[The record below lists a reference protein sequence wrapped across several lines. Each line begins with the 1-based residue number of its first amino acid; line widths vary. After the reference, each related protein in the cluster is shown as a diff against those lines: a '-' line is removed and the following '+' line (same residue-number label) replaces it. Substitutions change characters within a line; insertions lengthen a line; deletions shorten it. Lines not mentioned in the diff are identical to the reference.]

1 MNHIKN
7 EILTSIVNLPV
18 CNSVSNGSDFG
29 SMLSSCSSFRSIT
42 YCSNNATARG
52 TSSFRANKNFNAVDG
67 DIVFRSIFLF
77 TISINSLTA
86 YRNGENEISSII
98 NIQNHL
104 EITAFIQFQCRTNQL
119 WISAFKCSS

>member
-1 MNHIKN
+1 MNYIKKT
-7 EILTSIVNLPV
+7 LTSIVNLPV

-29 SMLSSCSSFRSIT
+29 SMLSSCSSFRSMT

-86 YRNGENEISSII
+86 YQNGENDISSI
-98 NIQNHL
+98 NNQNHF
-104 EITAFIQFQCRTNQL
+104 EMTAFIQLQCKNNST

>member
-1 MNHIKN
+1 MNYIKKT
-7 EILTSIVNLPV
+7 LTSIVNLPV

-29 SMLSSCSSFRSIT
+29 SMLSSCSSFRSMT

-86 YRNGENEISSII
+86 YRNGENDISSI
-98 NIQNHL
+98 NTQNHF
-104 EITAFIQFQCRTNQL
+104 EMTAFIQLQCRNNST

>member
-1 MNHIKN
+1 MNYIKKT
-7 EILTSIVNLPV
+7 LTSIVNLPV

-29 SMLSSCSSFRSIT
+29 SMLSSCSSFRSMT

-86 YRNGENEISSII
+86 YRNGENDISSI
-98 NIQNHL
+98 NIQNHF
-104 EITAFIQFQCRTNQL
+104 EMTAFIQLQCKNNST